1 MAKPSRRVE
10 SLSIV
15 LRRIEHAWSNYG
27 LDDNQKIELQDIT
40 RSCQSVAKDLKNVL
54 NHYSNLSLKPRG
66 IVKSGKRMWKRFT
79 WKPGDIHDFRNRINL
94 NVTLL
99 NAFNQQIASDGVVQ
113 LARIQHTQENQ
124 TILDWFT
131 PFDYGPQQSD
141 FISRRQQGTAQWFLE
156 SREYQA
162 WLGTQE

>member
-1 MAKPSRRVE
+1 
-10 SLSIV
+10 
-15 LRRIEHAWSNYG
+15 
-27 LDDNQKIELQDIT
+27 
-40 RSCQSVAKDLKNVL
+40 
-54 NHYSNLSLKPRG
+54 
-66 IVKSGKRMWKRFT
+66 MWKRFT
-79 WKPGDIHDFRNRINL
+79 WKPGDIHYLRNRIIL

-124 TILDWFT
+124 TILDWLT